1 MTVNG
6 NSKAAEYLRSIDG
19 QTTLDNSIT
28 KLYKQKGE
36 KINGSDKDRR
46 AHTKCAGSIFLQ
58 KVVDKIVFYVIIET
72 EVAQQMLRNKR
83 RRKRSDD
90 KCRQNANLQ
99 EMR

>member
-1 MTVNG
+1 MDQIKT
-6 NSKAAEYLRSIDG
+6 
-19 QTTLDNSIT
+19 
-28 KLYKQKGE
+28 GE
-36 KINGSDKDRR
+36 LTQNVR
-46 AHTKCAGSIFLQ
+46 AVFFFA

>member
-1 MTVNG
+1 MDHIKT
-6 NSKAAEYLRSIDG
+6 
-19 QTTLDNSIT
+19 
-28 KLYKQKGE
+28 GE
-36 KINGSDKDRR
+36 LTQNVW
-46 AHTKCAGSIFLQ
+46 AVFFLQ
-58 KVVDKIVFYVIIET
+58 KVVDKTVFYVIIET

>member
-1 MTVNG
+1 MDQIKT
-6 NSKAAEYLRSIDG
+6 
-19 QTTLDNSIT
+19 
-28 KLYKQKGE
+28 GE
-36 KINGSDKDRR
+36 LTQNVR
-46 AHTKCAGSIFLQ
+46 AVFFLQ

>member
-1 MTVNG
+1 MDQIKT
-6 NSKAAEYLRSIDG
+6 
-19 QTTLDNSIT
+19 
-28 KLYKQKGE
+28 GE
-36 KINGSDKDRR
+36 LTQNVR
-46 AHTKCAGSIFLQ
+46 AVFFLQ

-72 EVAQQMLRNKR
+72 EVAQQLLRNKR

>member
-1 MTVNG
+1 M
-6 NSKAAEYLRSIDG
+6 SG
-19 QTTLDNSIT
+19 Q
-28 KLYKQKGE
+28 YF
-36 KINGSDKDRR
+36 
-46 AHTKCAGSIFLQ
+46 FLQ

-72 EVAQQMLRNKR
+72 KVAQQMLRNKR

>member
-1 MTVNG
+1 MDQIKT
-6 NSKAAEYLRSIDG
+6 
-19 QTTLDNSIT
+19 
-28 KLYKQKGE
+28 GE
-36 KINGSDKDRR
+36 PTQNVR
-46 AHTKCAGSIFLQ
+46 AIFFLQ

>member
-1 MTVNG
+1 MDQIKT
-6 NSKAAEYLRSIDG
+6 
-19 QTTLDNSIT
+19 
-28 KLYKQKGE
+28 GE
-36 KINGSDKDRR
+36 LTQNVR
-46 AHTKCAGSIFLQ
+46 AVFFLQ
-58 KVVDKIVFYVIIET
+58 KVVDKIVYYVIIET

>member
-1 MTVNG
+1 MDQIKT
-6 NSKAAEYLRSIDG
+6 
-19 QTTLDNSIT
+19 
-28 KLYKQKGE
+28 GE
-36 KINGSDKDRR
+36 LTQNVR
-46 AHTKCAGSIFLQ
+46 AVFFLQ
-58 KVVDKIVFYVIIET
+58 KIVDKIVFYVIIET